1 MSDGTPQN
9 GRTLRSDLG
18 ALTAQLAKAVNERPF
33 AAAATAA
40 GVGFVLGGGMTRAA
54 TALLI
59 QTGTRIGA
67 SWLSEVVRRTEAPET
82 AQDTQENR
90 T

>member
-1 MSDGTPQN
+1 MTAATHPQN
-9 GRTLRSDLG
+9 GRTLRSDLD
-18 ALTAQLAKAVNERPF
+18 ALTARISKKISERPF
-33 AAAATAA
+33 AATATAA

-67 SWLSEVVRRTEAPET
+67 SWLSEVVRRMEAPET
-82 AQDTQENR
+82 AQENR
-90 T
+90 P

>member
-1 MSDGTPQN
+1 MTGTNTQHS
-9 GRTLRSDLG
+9 RTLRSDLT
-18 ALTAQLAKAVNERPF
+18 ALQTQLAKAVAERPL

-67 SWLSEVVRRTEAPET
+67 SWLSEVVRRMEAPDT
-82 AQDTQENR
+82 AQENR
-90 T
+90 A